1 VKLICL
7 TIFIFCSSHFLLAQN
22 VANTTEY
29 KWESNDGKTIA
40 QISIKPALENAS
52 NKTIFY
58 FIAVQDSINENLVDT
73 SSNSIFNALP
83 PSCIAIKI
91 SLSQKLD
98 SQEVRDLFL
107 LSTLLLNDIFPFIN
121 KSWVLPKV
129 NNTII
134 AGVDAGAEIALISVL
149 SFPDKFNKTA
159 LFFNKPFAGFAY
171 SNQFDVLAP
180 NIKGKLFMY
189 VKHAEDE
196 LKIIDDMTNR
206 LALKSSIMLYK
217 IDAYEVDT
225 ISFEDGY
232 KWLMADGNNY
242 IIKTE

>member
-1 VKLICL
+1 VKIVCL
-7 TIFIFCSSHFLLAQN
+7 TIFIFCCSHFLLAQN
-22 VANTTEY
+22 ATEY
-29 KWESNDGKTIA
+29 TWESKDGKTTA
-40 QISIKPALENAS
+40 QISIKPALGNAN

-58 FIAVQDSINENLVDT
+58 FIAMQDSIRGNLVN
-73 SSNSIFNALP
+73 SNYYDIAMALP
-83 PSCIAIKI
+83 TSCTGIKI

-107 LSTLLLNDIFPFIN
+107 LSTLLINDIFPFIN

-134 AGVDAGAEIALISVL
+134 AGVDAGAEIALISAL
-149 SFPDKFNKTA
+149 SFPNKFNKTA
-159 LFFNKPFAGFAY
+159 LFFNKPFADFAY

-180 NIKGKLFMY
+180 NIKGKLLML
-189 VKHAEDE
+189 VKHTENE
-196 LKIIDDMTNR
+196 INIIDEMVNR

-217 IDAYEVDT
+217 IDVYEEDN

>member
-1 VKLICL
+1 VKLVCL
-7 TIFIFCSSHFLLAQN
+7 TIFIFCGNHFLLAQN
-22 VANTTEY
+22 VANTIEY
-29 KWESNDGKTIA
+29 IWESNDGKTTA
-40 QISIKPALENAS
+40 RISIKPALEKAS

-58 FIAVQDSINENLVDT
+58 FIAMHDSINENFVDINYDSITKSLPT
-73 SSNSIFNALP
+73 SYTGV
-83 PSCIAIKI
+83 KI

-107 LSTLLLNDIFPFIN
+107 LSTLLVNDIFPFIN

-134 AGVDAGAEIALISVL
+134 AGVDAGAEVALISAL
-149 SFPDKFNKTA
+149 SFPNKFNKTA

-189 VKHAEDE
+189 VKHADGE
-196 LKIIDDMTNR
+196 LNIIDEMANR

-217 IDAYEVDT
+217 IDAYNEEA

-242 IIKTE
+242 VIKTE